1 MMDLIDSV
9 EGRFVFPGGMDDF
22 IWLDEVT
29 PVTAIKHLIFTR
41 KPLFK
46 AVPEQKPAGVP
57 LESAPSAA
65 SPPLHKDPSTLGRF
79 ISEINSGCVVHWNPN
94 WMVHAYRNLLGKREA
109 ASRTDP
115 LDVWLNQRRKSHPI
129 C

>member
-29 PVTAIKHLIFTR
+29 PVTAIKHRIFTG
-41 KPLFK
+41 KPLSK

-57 LESAPSAA
+57 FASAPLAA
-65 SPPLHKDPSTLGRF
+65 SPPAYLCTRTLPPTG
-79 ISEINSGCVVHWNPN
+79 G
-94 WMVHAYRNLLGKREA
+94 LLQK
-109 ASRTDP
+109 
-115 LDVWLNQRRKSHPI
+115 
-129 C
+129 